1 MEISSS
7 TINSLAGSSAVTN
20 AVSGLQEQNQRFEKN
35 VEEVASSS
43 SSSSRD
49 ASSQD
54 KALVEQ
60 LEIVNNFRANAEALR
75 TSNEVIGSIVDIEV

>member
-7 TINSLAGSSAVTN
+7 VVNSSTGNSAVSN
-20 AVSGLQEQNQRFEKN
+20 AVAGLQEQNQRFEKN

-49 ASSQD
+49 TSSQD

-60 LEIVNNFRANAEALR
+60 QEIVNNFRGNAEALR
-75 TSNEVIGSIVDIEV
+75 AANEAIGSIIDIEV